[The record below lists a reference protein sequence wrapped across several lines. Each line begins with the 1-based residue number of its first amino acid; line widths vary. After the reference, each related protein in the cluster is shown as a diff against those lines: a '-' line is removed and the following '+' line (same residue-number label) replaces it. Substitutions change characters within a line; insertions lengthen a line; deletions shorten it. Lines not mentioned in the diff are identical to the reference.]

1 MLTSEMILKKGVLG
15 RIFPGFVLAGVPE
28 YAIRFCGIHAST
40 KQPFQS
46 ITMKEFRPFETMQ

>member
-1 MLTSEMILKKGVLG
+1 MILKKGVLG